1 MKNKYIALSLISI
14 MLFTATFVSCEATRN
29 ANNTQ
34 KGAVIGA
41 GSGAIIGGILG
52 NNIGKGGN
60 TALGAVIGG
69 VVGGTV
75 GGLIGNKMDKQ
86 AREIETALPGTQVQ
100 RIGEG
105 IHLVLGENSVNF
117 EFNKSTLTTTAK
129 QNLDKLVPVFKE
141 YADTNIKIYGY
152 TDSKGSESYN
162 LNLSSQRAAA
172 VKSYL
177 SGKGL
182 TSGRFDV
189 VGMGEVEPIATND
202 TDTGRSQNRRV
213 EFAIVANQK
222 MIDDAKKE
230 TGN

>member
-1 MKNKYIALSLISI
+1 MKNQYIVFSLVIVIFGSSMFI
-14 MLFTATFVSCEATRN
+14 SCEAIRN

-34 KGAVIGA
+34 KGVVIGTT
-41 GSGAIIGGILG
+41 SGAVIGGILG
-52 NNIGKGGN
+52 NNLGKGGN

-86 AREIETALPGTQVQ
+86 AREIKTALPGSQVQ
-100 RIGEG
+100 RVGEG

-117 EFNKSTLTTTAK
+117 EFNKATLTITAK

-141 YADTNIKIYGY
+141 YADTDIKIYGY

-162 LNLSSQRAAA
+162 LDLSTQRATA

-177 SGKGL
+177 SGRGL
-182 TSGRFDV
+182 SSGRFAV
-189 VGMGEVEPIATND
+189 IGMGEAEPIETND
-202 TDTGRSQNRRV
+202 TDTGRSLNRRV

-222 MIDDAKKE
+222 MIEDAEKE

>member
-1 MKNKYIALSLISI
+1 MKDKYIVLSLISM
-14 MLFTATFVSCEATRN
+14 MLFSATFVSCEATRN

-141 YADTNIKIYGY
+141 YDDTNIKIYGY

-189 VGMGEVEPIATND
+189 VGMGEMEPIATND
-202 TDTGRSQNRRV
+202 TDAGRSLNRRV

-222 MIDDAKKE
+222 MIEDAKKE